1 MHELLTATSQQLLDN
16 YHLEDVIEECAS
28 LLEREVKSLRL
39 IESDLEAGTLKL
51 RKIKLLSGILYVV
64 NVQNGLQ
71 LSRNVV
77 YMS

>member
-1 MHELLTATSQQLLDN
+1 M
-16 YHLEDVIEECAS
+16 
-28 LLEREVKSLRL
+28 LEREVKSLRL

-51 RKIKLLSGILYVV
+51 RKIKLLSGILNVV